1 MTTEG
6 HNSRHRIGFLV
17 NPLAGIGGR
26 VGLKGSDG
34 IEVVE
39 RAFALGAVPTA
50 NTWAAET
57 LSHLGDLASLI
68 ELGTYPGEMGA
79 RAAAET
85 GFETTLV
92 GTTDV
97 GRTTGED
104 TRRAASELCDWQ
116 AELIV
121 FVGGDGTA
129 RDVTAAIKDTTP
141 VIGIP
146 AGVKIH
152 SSVFA
157 VTPTHVA
164 DVVREFLVGRTR
176 LEEREVLDID
186 EDLFRSGVVV
196 PRLYGYL
203 RVPCVRDLVQRAKA
217 GTRSDPSTLRGIAFG
232 VLDEIE
238 RDADAYYIL
247 GPGSTVRAVGDE
259 LRVDKTLLGVDV
271 YHAGKL
277 IGKDLNEKQLLAAI
291 KGRRARIV
299 VTVIGGQGYI
309 FGRGN
314 QQLSPRVIQEV
325 GRDNVLVIA
334 TLDKLHA
341 LNGPLRVDTGDP
353 ECDRLLCGHIRVV
366 TGERERVIWQ
376 VAS

>member
-1 MTTEG
+1 M
-6 HNSRHRIGFLV
+6 
-17 NPLAGIGGR
+17 
-26 VGLKGSDG
+26 
-34 IEVVE
+34 
-39 RAFALGAVPTA
+39 
-50 NTWAAET
+50 
-57 LSHLGDLASLI
+57 
-68 ELGTYPGEMGA
+68 
-79 RAAAET
+79 
-85 GFETTLV
+85 
-92 GTTDV
+92 
-97 GRTTGED
+97 
-104 TRRAASELCDWQ
+104 
-116 AELIV
+116 
-121 FVGGDGTA
+121 
-129 RDVTAAIKDTTP
+129 
-141 VIGIP
+141 
-146 AGVKIH
+146 
-152 SSVFA
+152 
-157 VTPTHVA
+157 
-164 DVVREFLVGRTR
+164 
-176 LEEREVLDID
+176 
-186 EDLFRSGVVV
+186 